1 MPTHRAKVT
10 FRAKEGEPEPCILVE
25 QLGGDADI
33 VPDNFYFDLPRGTSL
48 KEAETIAERL
58 RQMIDGVA
66 LVEATKRRKKEVRPR
81 RRNT

>member
-48 KEAETIAERL
+48 KES
-58 RQMIDGVA
+58 
-66 LVEATKRRKKEVRPR
+66 RRPSEEENEVRPL
-81 RRNT
+81 RRNTERCEKEGKA